1 MAKKW
6 KILLCI
12 SLVFLIFLMAAGE
25 AVSSTATLI
34 IGGGE
39 EEEKAGQ
46 AATIVI
52 ADQSPLSEKVEAY
65 RNDVLA
71 ELRKYGKEAYI
82 NLFLAVMEQ
91 ESHGEGND
99 VFQASESKGL
109 PCNTLSVSESI
120 KQGVAYLSGMID
132 KAKVK
137 SPEDLENIRLAL
149 QGYNMSGG
157 YIDYA
162 LKTDGKWTQN
172 NVFAYAKEK
181 SGGKRNTGVREKNL
195 GPWRYG
201 DQYYTTHVLR
211 YYQIPG
217 SGSDVSSD
225 ESTAVQVALSD
236 RMNWLFPEGTPKSS
250 NEMQQYLTQISV
262 PIINEK
268 GKETT
273 MTLTVHKKLT
283 ANVTGAF
290 EDMKKTGFRV
300 IASQTAGYNWR
311 MMASNSSKVS
321 YHSYGCVIDLNWE
334 HNGASY
340 TSWPYNPGKDQ
351 YAVTNEIVQIWKNH
365 GFYWGGDWSEAYF
378 DPMHFTYVNH

>member
-1 MAKKW
+1 MAKTW
-6 KILLCI
+6 KILAGI
-12 SLVFLIFLMAAGE
+12 SIGSIIFTIAAME
-25 AVSSTATLI
+25 TVTSTATLLV
-34 IGGGE
+34 GGGE
-39 EEEKAGQ
+39 EEEKSGQ
-46 AATIVI
+46 ATPVAIE
-52 ADQSPLSEKVEAY
+52 DQSQSPLSEKVEAY
-65 RNDVLA
+65 REDVLA
-71 ELRKYGKEAYI
+71 ELKKYGKEEYI
-82 NLFLAVMEQ
+82 NLYLAVMEQ

-120 KQGVAYLSGMID
+120 EQGVAYLSGMID
-132 KAKVK
+132 KAGVK

-162 LKTDGKWTQN
+162 LKKDGKWTQS

-181 SGGKRNTGVREKNL
+181 SGGKRNTGTRAEQL

-211 YYQIPG
+211 YYQIN
-217 SGSDVSSD
+217 SSNTEGD
-225 ESTAVQVALSD
+225 EQEAISVDLSN
-236 RMNWLFPEGTPKSS
+236 RMNWLFPDGTPKSAS
-250 NEMQQYLTQISV
+250 AMQQYLTQIRV
-262 PIINEK
+262 PILNEK
-268 GKETT
+268 GEETT

-283 ANVTGAF
+283 ANITGAF
-290 EDMKKTGFRV
+290 QDMKTAGFRV

-311 MMASNSSKVS
+311 MMASDSSKVS
-321 YHSYGCVIDLNWE
+321 YHSYGCVVDLNWE

-340 TSWPYNPGKDQ
+340 TSWPYNPETDS